1 MSRVGKL
8 PIPLPQ
14 GVKCELSG
22 TTLKVTGPKG
32 TLVQDINPDMTLDF
46 SDTEVV
52 VKRPSE
58 RKDHRAFHGLTRALI
73 NNMVIG
79 VTEGYHKVLIIT
91 GVGYRASIQG
101 KNLNLLLGHS
111 HPVSV
116 EPPEG
121 ITFEVDGQQT
131 IKVSGINKQS
141 VGQVAANI
149 RALRKPEPY
158 KGKGV
163 RYENEHIRRK
173 VGKAGVSA

>member
-1 MSRVGKL
+1 
-8 PIPLPQ
+8 
-14 GVKCELSG
+14 VKCELSG
-22 TTLKVTGPKG
+22 STLTVTGPKG
-32 TLVQDINPDMTLDF
+32 TLVQDLNLDMTLDI
-46 SDTEVV
+46 SDTEIVV
-52 VKRPSE
+52 SRPSE
-58 RKDHRAFHGLTRALI
+58 RKEHRAFHGLTRALI
-73 NNMVIG
+73 NNMILG
-79 VTEGYHKVLIIT
+79 VSEGFQKVLLIA

-121 ITFEVDGQQT
+121 ITFELDGQQT
-131 IKVSGINKQS
+131 IKVSGINKQI

-173 VGKAGVSA
+173 VGKAGVSG